1 MKNLAIK
8 YKKMRIALTGGV
20 LLLLFAVVV
29 GRLYYIQILQHE
41 LYADY
46 SRGQYLQK
54 VRYNPTRGKILDRN
68 MTPLAIT
75 IPMKSLFASP
85 YKVKDKPVVASIL
98 AEALEMDSAS
108 VLAKLEKGKNFVW
121 IKRRIKDS
129 QYRAINAMEIPGI
142 SFLTEDKRFYPQKT
156 LAAGTIG
163 FCGIDNQGLAGLEY
177 LYDRVLLG
185 SPEILLAKKDA
196 LGRIYGFAD
205 GSAPRER
212 YEMVITIDSNIQY
225 IVEKLI
231 KEAHE
236 KHNTKAALAVVMAAR
251 TGEILAMAE
260 QPGFDPNNFSSYPL
274 SRFKSLSVTQ
284 SYEPGSIFKVF
295 LAAAALDASVASPDD
310 EFDGE
315 NGYLRVGGKTIR
327 EANGRQFGKMTFS
340 EIIWKSSNIG
350 SIKIARELGE
360 KRFYRYIKSMGF
372 GQKSGVDLPGE
383 ASGLVR
389 NYKDWSA
396 LSLPSISFGQ
406 EINATPIQ
414 LVTALSAIGN
424 GGMAVTPHLFKQLI
438 RNNVV
443 IRDYPPPKPRRI
455 ISKDAARQTIEM
467 MRMAVEKGTGKP
479 AMIKGYDIAGKTGT
493 AQKFDRELAHYS
505 QDRYLASF
513 LALFPAHDPVISI
526 IVMLDEPAGPVS
538 GGRMAGPIARDIIV
552 ASANYL
558 GIPSSA
564 DTTYEVDWEKL
575 RERIKANRP
584 STEVEVE
591 RKRNWLMQLF
601 AQNSRFTEGIL

>member
-1 MKNLAIK
+1 MKNRAIK
-8 YKKMRIALTGGV
+8 YKKMRIALIGSV
-20 LLLLFAVVV
+20 LMLFFAVVV

-41 LYADY
+41 RYADY

-75 IPMKSLFASP
+75 VPMKSVFASP
-85 YKVKDKPVVASIL
+85 YKVKDKAAVASLLGNVLDI
-98 AEALEMDSAS
+98 DSAN
-108 VLAKLEKGKNFVW
+108 LLTKLEKGKNFVW
-121 IKRRIKDS
+121 IKRRVEPS
-129 QYRAINAMEIPGI
+129 QYKPLNAMEIPGV
-142 SFLTEDKRFYPQKT
+142 SFLTEDKRFYPQKN
-156 LAAGTIG
+156 LAARVIG
-163 FCGIDNQGLAGLEY
+163 FCGVDNQGLAGLEY
-177 LYDRVLLG
+177 LYDRILLG
-185 SPEILLAKKDA
+185 SPEILIAKKDA

-205 GSAPRER
+205 GNAPRER

-236 KHNTKAALAVVMAAR
+236 KYNTKAALAVVMATR
-251 TGEILAMAE
+251 TGEVLAIAE
-260 QPGFDPNNFSSYPL
+260 QPDFDPNDFSSYPL

-295 LAAAALDASVASPDD
+295 LAAAALDAGVASPDD
-310 EFDGE
+310 KFDGE
-315 NGYLRVGGKTIR
+315 NGFLKVGGKTIR
-327 EANGRQFGKMTFS
+327 EANGRRFGTMSFS

-360 KRFYRYIKSMGF
+360 KRFYQYIKSMGF
-372 GQKSGVDLPGE
+372 GRRSGIDLPGE
-383 ASGLVR
+383 ATGLVR
-389 NYKDWSA
+389 HYDDWSA

-414 LVTALSAIGN
+414 LVTALSVIGN
-424 GGMAVTPHLFKQLI
+424 SGLAVTPHLFKQLI

-455 ISKDAARQTIEM
+455 ISQDAARQTIEM

-493 AQKFDRELAHYS
+493 AQKFDRELQRYS
-505 QDRYLASF
+505 QEKYLASF
-513 LALFPAHDPVISI
+513 LALFPADDPVISI
-526 IVMLDEPAGPVS
+526 IVMLDEPDGPVS

-558 GIPSSA
+558 GIPSSV
-564 DTTYEVDWEKL
+564 DTTYEVKWGEM
-575 RERIKANRP
+575 RERFHPQRP
-584 STEVEVE
+584 DPEG
-591 RKRNWLMQLF
+591 KGQGNWLMKLF
-601 AQNSRFTEGIL
+601 AQNARFVESVL

>member
-8 YKKMRIALTGGV
+8 YKKMRIALTGAI
-20 LLLLFAVVV
+20 LLFFFVVV
-29 GRLYYIQILQHE
+29 IARLYYIQILQHE

-75 IPMKSLFASP
+75 VPMKSMFASP
-85 YKVKDKPVVASIL
+85 YKVKDKPAVASLL
-98 AEALEMDSAS
+98 ADALNLDSAT

-121 IKRRIKDS
+121 IKRRIRESRYLALK
-129 QYRAINAMEIPGI
+129 AMDIPGI
-142 SFLTEDKRFYPQKT
+142 SFLTEDKRFYPQKN
-156 LAAGTIG
+156 LAARVIG

-177 LYDRVLLG
+177 LYDRILLG

-205 GSAPRER
+205 GSTPRER

-231 KEAHE
+231 REAHE
-236 KHNTKAALAVVMAAR
+236 KHNTKAALAVVMATD

-295 LAAAALDASVASPDD
+295 LAASALDAWVASPDD
-310 EFDGE
+310 QFDGE
-315 NGYLRVGGKTIR
+315 NGFLRVGGKTIR
-327 EANGRQFGKMTFS
+327 EANGRRFGMMSFS

-360 KRFYRYIKSMGF
+360 QRFYKYIKRLGF
-372 GQKSGVDLPGE
+372 GRKSGIDLPGE
-383 ASGLVR
+383 ATGLVR

-414 LVTALSAIGN
+414 LVTALSVIGN
-424 GGMAVTPHLFKQLI
+424 GGLAVTPHLFKQLI

-443 IRDYPPPKPRRI
+443 IRDYPPPTPRRI
-455 ISKDAARQTIEM
+455 ISKDAARQTIDM
-467 MRMAVEKGTGKP
+467 MRLAVEKGTGRP

-493 AQKFDRELAHYS
+493 AQKFDRELERYS

-513 LALFPAHDPVISI
+513 MALFPAHDPVISI
-526 IVMLDEPAGPVS
+526 LVMLDEPAGPVS
-538 GGRMAGPIARDIIV
+538 GGKMAGPIARDIIV

-558 GIPSSA
+558 GIPSSV
-564 DTTYEVDWEKL
+564 DTTYEVNWKQL
-575 RERIKANRP
+575 RERFKANRP
-584 STEVEVE
+584 NQEVEVE

-601 AQNSRFTEGIL
+601 AQNYRFKEGLI